1 MTILG
6 GAATAGGGVGI
17 AGSEPGSVIR
27 ICGGAG
33 GGTGGCAGAAD
44 GGRLI
49 EMRGGAGGSGG
60 AIGGAAGATF
70 APGGGGAISVAGAKP
85 TCGVAGA
92 LPNCCRTS
100 SLMRADKSTPH
111 VGHANVIGFRT
122 ISGEA
127 SNPYF
132 APQSQ
137 MIFILVQG
145 FGFSSTMFVPSGKA
159 IGASAEDISV
169 LPSVNKNTPPYLW

>member
-1 MTILG
+1 MILG
-6 GAATAGGGVGI
+6 GAATTGGGVGI
-17 AGSEPGSVIR
+17 ADSAPGSVIR

-33 GGTGGCAGAAD
+33 GGTGGCEGAAD
-44 GGRLI
+44 DGRLI

-70 APGGGGAISVAGAKP
+70 APGGGGAISVAGANP
-85 TCGVAGA
+85 TRGVAGA
-92 LPNCCRTS
+92 VPNCCRTS
-100 SLMRADKSTPH
+100 SLMRADKSTPQ
-111 VGHANVIGFRT
+111 VGQANEIGFRT

-127 SNPYF
+127 SNAYF

-145 FGFSSTMFVPSGKA
+145 FGFSNTMLVPSGKA
-159 IGASAEDISV
+159 TGASAEDNSV
-169 LPSVNKNTPPYLW
+169 VPSVNKNTPPYL